1 MNKKNYGIVFLLAG
15 ILIFVGAGCGGTTV
29 VPTTVDEPFIQE
41 KTVITIEECAELFAF
56 APKID
61 LRYNTLPASYP
72 WTLKYYDRMAALEK
86 KYSITQDELSQ
97 ICKAKSKEEGF
108 EEKVKE
114 QAQKLGI

>member
-1 MNKKNYGIVFLLAG
+1 MAIILVGV
-15 ILIFVGAGCGGTTV
+15 LIFTGAGCSNTNV
-29 VPTTVDEPFIQE
+29 VPTTVDEPIIQE
-41 KTVITIEECAELFAF
+41 KTVTIEECAELFAF

-61 LRYNTLPASYP
+61 LRYNDLKSSYS
-72 WTLKYYDRMAALEK
+72 WTLKYYDKMAALEK

>member
-1 MNKKNYGIVFLLAG
+1 MNKKIFGVVFFLAA
-15 ILIFVGAGCGGTTV
+15 ILVFTGAGCGNTAV
-29 VPTTVDEPFIQE
+29 VPTIINEPVTQE
-41 KTVITIEECAELFAF
+41 KTVTIEECAELFAF

-61 LRYNTLPASYP
+61 LRYNSLPSSYP

-97 ICKAKSKEEGF
+97 ICKAKSKEKGF

>member
-1 MNKKNYGIVFLLAG
+1 MYKKILGVLFVACSLL
-15 ILIFVGAGCGGTTV
+15 IVGAGCGNTSV
-29 VPTTVDEPFIQE
+29 VPAAGNEPMAAE
-41 KTVITIEECAELFAF
+41 KTVTIEECAELFAF

-61 LRYNTLPASYP
+61 LRYNDLSVSYP

-86 KYSITQDELSQ
+86 KYNITQDELSQ
-97 ICKAKSKEEGF
+97 ICKTKSKEEGF